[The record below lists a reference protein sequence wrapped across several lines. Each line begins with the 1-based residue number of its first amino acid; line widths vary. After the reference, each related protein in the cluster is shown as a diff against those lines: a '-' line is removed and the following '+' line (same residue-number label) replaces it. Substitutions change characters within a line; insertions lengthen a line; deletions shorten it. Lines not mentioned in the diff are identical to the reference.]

1 MHVVA
6 CKPSIPARNPPRA
19 SYVGHGGRTVLL
31 EAPDEL
37 RGPWAGSVY
46 ATLIGAP
53 ELRSDDQGPFF
64 DGADDA
70 KRPAWQVVLT
80 LLLPGERLEDIDP
93 ALRDHVDVP
102 YWVPHWCLT
111 QTSRNLASELQE
123 RPLLSM
129 FRFLRFTQFFVAT
142 PRCDTKFT
150 KHTSDVFLC
159 GQVLDYRPATSIAL
173 VDDIDLLQEPGCSY
187 ICMVAIRGYSGEP
200 HQVVAIPLVDIRS
213 QAISRDEFV
222 MGFYHGI
229 PTTLRPT
236 RFDTAWW
243 SFSTSPPASRA
254 SVRQHLA
261 QAFTAPGAE
270 ATVDLG
276 TQAVAY
282 VTPRGTKTSIVPAAY
297 AWRLLHPSSSTMV
310 LEEGD
315 ASPDAY
321 TMHETDD
328 VELPLLTRAEA
339 DLTPGDQFSAPLP
352 SQPRQAPGAQPVANV
367 QAVASQGPG
376 PVTMDSS
383 TGQPMTDLS
392 GEAFMRAL
400 LLEQRATNTALQSQ
414 LSVLSASVESI
425 EARLAAPPA
434 G

>member
-6 CKPSIPARNPPRA
+6 CKPSVPARNPPRA
-19 SYVGHGGRTVLL
+19 SYVGHGGRTVRL

-37 RGPWAGSVY
+37 RGPWAGPAY
-46 ATLIGAP
+46 ATLIGEP
-53 ELRSDDQGPFF
+53 QLRSDDQGPFF

-80 LLLPGERLEDIDP
+80 LLLPGERMEDIDP

-102 YWVPHWCLT
+102 YWVSYWRLT
-111 QTSRNLASELQE
+111 QTSRNLTSELQE
-123 RPLLSM
+123 RAS
-129 FRFLRFTQFFVAT
+129 
-142 PRCDTKFT
+142 
-150 KHTSDVFLC
+150 
-159 GQVLDYRPATSIAL
+159 
-173 VDDIDLLQEPGCSY
+173 CSY
-187 ICMVAIRGYSGEP
+187 IQGYSGER
-200 HQVVAIPLVDIRS
+200 HQVVAIPFVDARS

-222 MGFYHGI
+222 MGFFHGI
-229 PTTLRPT
+229 PTTLQPT
-236 RFDTAWW
+236 RFDTAWR

-276 TQAVAY
+276 TQAVEY

-297 AWRLLHPSSSTMV
+297 AWRSLHPTSSIMV

-321 TMHETDD
+321 IMHETDD

-339 DLTPGDQFSAPLP
+339 DLTPGDQFSTPLP
-352 SQPRQAPGAQPVANV
+352 SQPRQAPGALRVEDV

-376 PVTMDSS
+376 PETRDSA
-383 TGQPMTDLS
+383 TGQPMADLS
-392 GEAFMRAL
+392 GEALMRAL

-425 EARLAAPPA
+425 QARLAAP
-434 G
+434 

>member
-6 CKPSIPARNPPRA
+6 CKPSVPARNPPRA
-19 SYVGHGGRTVLL
+19 SYVGHGGRTVRL

-37 RGPWAGSVY
+37 RGPWAGPAY
-46 ATLIGAP
+46 ATLIGEP
-53 ELRSDDQGPFF
+53 QLRSDDQGPFF

-80 LLLPGERLEDIDP
+80 LLLPGERMEDIDP

-102 YWVPHWCLT
+102 YWVSYWRLT
-111 QTSRNLASELQE
+111 QTSRNLTSELQE
-123 RPLLSM
+123 RPLLSV
-129 FRFLRFTQFFVAT
+129 FRFLRFTQFFVAS

-150 KHTSDVFLC
+150 KHTSDV
-159 GQVLDYRPATSIAL
+159 
-173 VDDIDLLQEPGCSY
+173 CSY
-187 ICMVAIRGYSGEP
+187 IQGYSGER
-200 HQVVAIPLVDIRS
+200 HQVVAIPFVDARS

-222 MGFYHGI
+222 MGFFHGI
-229 PTTLRPT
+229 PTTLQPT
-236 RFDTAWW
+236 RFDTAWR

-276 TQAVAY
+276 TQAVEY

-297 AWRLLHPSSSTMV
+297 AWRSLHPTSSIMV

-321 TMHETDD
+321 IMHETDD

-339 DLTPGDQFSAPLP
+339 DLTPGDQFSTPLP
-352 SQPRQAPGAQPVANV
+352 SQPRQAPGALRVEDV

-376 PVTMDSS
+376 PETRDSA
-383 TGQPMTDLS
+383 TGRPMADLS
-392 GEAFMRAL
+392 GEALMRAL

-425 EARLAAPPA
+425 QARLAAP
-434 G
+434 

>member
-1 MHVVA
+1 
-6 CKPSIPARNPPRA
+6 
-19 SYVGHGGRTVLL
+19 
-31 EAPDEL
+31 
-37 RGPWAGSVY
+37 
-46 ATLIGAP
+46 
-53 ELRSDDQGPFF
+53 
-64 DGADDA
+64 
-70 KRPAWQVVLT
+70 VVLT

-102 YWVPHWCLT
+102 YWVPHWRLT

-123 RPLLSM
+123 RPMLSV

-187 ICMVAIRGYSGEP
+187 ICMVAIRGYSGERR
-200 HQVVAIPLVDIRS
+200 QGVAIPLVDVRS

-236 RFDTAWW
+236 RFDTARR

-254 SVRQHLA
+254 SVRQYLA

-328 VELPLLTRAEA
+328 VELPPLTRAEA

-352 SQPRQAPGAQPVANV
+352 SQPRQAPGALPVANV

-392 GEAFMRAL
+392 GEALMRAL

-434 G
+434 GSMAPPGPARFTSPQGLAPGADFPVSLSQLAGFERPRSPPRSAQVHHDADARHPNA

>member
-1 MHVVA
+1 
-6 CKPSIPARNPPRA
+6 
-19 SYVGHGGRTVLL
+19 
-31 EAPDEL
+31 
-37 RGPWAGSVY
+37 
-46 ATLIGAP
+46 
-53 ELRSDDQGPFF
+53 
-64 DGADDA
+64 
-70 KRPAWQVVLT
+70 
-80 LLLPGERLEDIDP
+80 
-93 ALRDHVDVP
+93 
-102 YWVPHWCLT
+102 
-111 QTSRNLASELQE
+111 
-123 RPLLSM
+123 
-129 FRFLRFTQFFVAT
+129 
-142 PRCDTKFT
+142 
-150 KHTSDVFLC
+150 
-159 GQVLDYRPATSIAL
+159 
-173 VDDIDLLQEPGCSY
+173 
-187 ICMVAIRGYSGEP
+187 
-200 HQVVAIPLVDIRS
+200 
-213 QAISRDEFV
+213 

-236 RFDTAWW
+236 RFDTARR

-254 SVRQHLA
+254 SVRQYLA

-328 VELPLLTRAEA
+328 VELPPLTRAEA

-352 SQPRQAPGAQPVANV
+352 SQPRQAPGALPVANV

-392 GEAFMRAL
+392 GEALMRAL
-400 LLEQRATNTALQSQ
+400 LLEQ
-414 LSVLSASVESI
+414 
-425 EARLAAPPA
+425 
-434 G
+434 